1 MQTNNRIAP
10 IQAKERFVILDA
22 LRGFALLG
30 ICLANFPEFSLYTFQ
45 PAEVTAAMPS
55 AAIDRVVR
63 FVQYLFID
71 GKFYTIFSIL
81 FGIGFSIIIANAER
95 KGANGFKIFYRR
107 MSVLALIGFLHLML
121 LWSGDILLLY
131 AIAGMLLP
139 LFRRLSDRM
148 LLSVSALFI
157 FVPVL
162 IEWGTGMAQISLS
175 AWASDL
181 QWHYCAKYGITEE
194 NFGVWLRDARSYAG
208 VFQFLIQGAFE
219 RMWKFLEGHR
229 LLKVMGLFLLGFY
242 IGRNRIYAG
251 LACHRKEIGRTG
263 TISLL
268 VGLPLSVVYAW
279 DSVSGHPFGDTVAS
293 LLYAVSVV
301 PMGISYMAGMAWLF
315 MKYETSGMW
324 RYIAAPGRMALTNY
338 IGQSLIGILLFYG
351 IGFGWGASVGLG
363 TTELIAC
370 GVFVVELLCSLAW
383 LRYFRYGSLEWI
395 WRMLTYGE
403 YLKIKKEIWLF
414 VGRILFTIAI
424 TPDKKKGGVSK

>member
-63 FVQYLFID
+63 FIQYLFID

-121 LWSGDILLLY
+121 WSGDILLLY

-162 IEWGTGMAQISLS
+162 IEWSTGMAQISLS

-219 RMWKFLEGHR
+219 RMWEFLEGHR

-383 LRYFRYGSLEWI
+383 LRYFRYGPLEWI

-403 YLKIKKEIWLF
+403 YLKIKKEI
-414 VGRILFTIAI
+414 
-424 TPDKKKGGVSK
+424 

>member
-63 FVQYLFID
+63 FIQYFFID

-148 LLSVSALFI
+148 LLSVSALSI

-162 IEWGTGMAQISLS
+162 IEWSTGMAQISLS

-219 RMWKFLEGHR
+219 RMWEFLEGHR
-229 LLKVMGLFLLGFY
+229 LLKVMGLFLLGLY

-251 LACHRKEIGRTG
+251 LACHRKEIGRIG

-351 IGFGWGASVGLG
+351 TGFGWGASVGLG

-383 LRYFRYGSLEWI
+383 LRYFRYGPLEWI

-403 YLKIKKEIWLF
+403 YLKIKKEI
-414 VGRILFTIAI
+414 
-424 TPDKKKGGVSK
+424 

>member
-95 KGANGFKIFYRR
+95 KGADGFKIFYRR

-162 IEWGTGMAQISLS
+162 IEWSTGMAQISLS

-219 RMWKFLEGHR
+219 RMWEFLEGHR
-229 LLKVMGLFLLGFY
+229 LLKVMGLFLLGGY

-383 LRYFRYGSLEWI
+383 LRYFRYGPLEWI

-403 YLKIKKEIWLF
+403 YLKIKKEI
-414 VGRILFTIAI
+414 
-424 TPDKKKGGVSK
+424 

>member
-95 KGANGFKIFYRR
+95 KGADGFKIFYRR

-139 LFRRLSDRM
+139 LFRRLPDRM
-148 LLSVSALFI
+148 LLAVSALFI

-181 QWHYCAKYGITEE
+181 QWHYCAKYGITGE

-219 RMWKFLEGHR
+219 RMWEFLEGHR

-383 LRYFRYGSLEWI
+383 LRYFRYGPLEWI

-403 YLKIKKEIWLF
+403 YLKIKKEI
-414 VGRILFTIAI
+414 
-424 TPDKKKGGVSK
+424 

>member
-63 FVQYLFID
+63 FIQYLFID

-162 IEWGTGMAQISLS
+162 IEWSTGMAQISLS

-208 VFQFLIQGAFE
+208 VSQFLIQGAFE
-219 RMWKFLEGHR
+219 RMWEFLEGHR

-383 LRYFRYGSLEWI
+383 LRYFRYGPLEWI

-403 YLKIKKEIWLF
+403 YLKIKKEI
-414 VGRILFTIAI
+414 
-424 TPDKKKGGVSK
+424 

>member
-63 FVQYLFID
+63 FIQYLFID

-162 IEWGTGMAQISLS
+162 IEWSTGMAQISLS

-219 RMWKFLEGHR
+219 RMWEFLEGHR
-229 LLKVMGLFLLGFY
+229 LLKVMGLFLLGLY

-251 LACHRKEIGRTG
+251 LACHRKEIGRIG

-351 IGFGWGASVGLG
+351 VGFGWGASVGLG

-383 LRYFRYGSLEWI
+383 LRYFRYGPLEWI

-403 YLKIKKEIWLF
+403 YLKIKKEI
-414 VGRILFTIAI
+414 
-424 TPDKKKGGVSK
+424 

>member
-162 IEWGTGMAQISLS
+162 IEWSTGMAQISLS

-219 RMWKFLEGHR
+219 RMWEFLEGHR
-229 LLKVMGLFLLGFY
+229 LLKVMGLFLLGVY

-383 LRYFRYGSLEWI
+383 LRYFRYGPLEWI
-395 WRMLTYGE
+395 WRILTYGE
-403 YLKIKKEIWLF
+403 YLKIKKEI
-414 VGRILFTIAI
+414 
-424 TPDKKKGGVSK
+424 

>member
-162 IEWGTGMAQISLS
+162 IEWSTGMAQISLS

-219 RMWKFLEGHR
+219 RMWEFLEGHR

-293 LLYAVSVV
+293 LLYAVSIV

-383 LRYFRYGSLEWI
+383 LRYFRYGPLEWI

-403 YLKIKKEIWLF
+403 YLKIKKEI
-414 VGRILFTIAI
+414 
-424 TPDKKKGGVSK
+424 

>member
-162 IEWGTGMAQISLS
+162 IEWSTGMAQISLS

-219 RMWKFLEGHR
+219 RMWEFLEGHR
-229 LLKVMGLFLLGFY
+229 LLKVMGLFLLGVY

-383 LRYFRYGSLEWI
+383 LRYFRYGPLEWI

-403 YLKIKKEIWLF
+403 YLKIKKEI
-414 VGRILFTIAI
+414 
-424 TPDKKKGGVSK
+424 

>member
-63 FVQYLFID
+63 FIQYLFID

-139 LFRRLSDRM
+139 LFRRFSDRM

-162 IEWGTGMAQISLS
+162 IEWSTGMAQISLS

-219 RMWKFLEGHR
+219 RMWEFLEGHR

-315 MKYETSGMW
+315 MKYEMSGMW

-383 LRYFRYGSLEWI
+383 LRYFRYGPLEWI

-403 YLKIKKEIWLF
+403 YLKIKKEI
-414 VGRILFTIAI
+414 
-424 TPDKKKGGVSK
+424 

>member
-63 FVQYLFID
+63 FIQYLFID

-162 IEWGTGMAQISLS
+162 IEWSTGMAQISLS

-194 NFGVWLRDARSYAG
+194 NFGVWLRDALSYAG

-219 RMWKFLEGHR
+219 RMWEFLEGHR

-242 IGRNRIYAG
+242 IGRSRIYAG

-383 LRYFRYGSLEWI
+383 LRYFRYGPLEWI

-403 YLKIKKEIWLF
+403 YLKIKKEI
-414 VGRILFTIAI
+414 
-424 TPDKKKGGVSK
+424 

>member
-55 AAIDRVVR
+55 AAVDRVVR
-63 FVQYLFID
+63 FIQYLFID

-162 IEWGTGMAQISLS
+162 IEWSTGMAQISLS

-219 RMWKFLEGHR
+219 RMWEFLEGHR
-229 LLKVMGLFLLGFY
+229 LLKVMGLFLLGLY

-370 GVFVVELLCSLAW
+370 GVFVVEILCSLAW
-383 LRYFRYGSLEWI
+383 LRYFRYGPLEWI

-403 YLKIKKEIWLF
+403 YLKIKKEI
-414 VGRILFTIAI
+414 
-424 TPDKKKGGVSK
+424 

>member
-63 FVQYLFID
+63 FIQYLFID

-139 LFRRLSDRM
+139 LFRRLSDQM
-148 LLSVSALFI
+148 LLAVSALFI

-162 IEWGTGMAQISLS
+162 IEWSTGMAQISLS

-219 RMWKFLEGHR
+219 RMWEFLEGHR

-383 LRYFRYGSLEWI
+383 LRYFRYGPLEWI

-403 YLKIKKEIWLF
+403 YLKIKKEI
-414 VGRILFTIAI
+414 
-424 TPDKKKGGVSK
+424 

>member
-63 FVQYLFID
+63 FIQYLFID

-162 IEWGTGMAQISLS
+162 IEWSTGMAQISLS

-219 RMWKFLEGHR
+219 RMWEFLEGHR

-301 PMGISYMAGMAWLF
+301 PMGIFYMAGMAWLF

-383 LRYFRYGSLEWI
+383 LRYFRYGPLEWI

-403 YLKIKKEIWLF
+403 YLKIKKEI
-414 VGRILFTIAI
+414 
-424 TPDKKKGGVSK
+424 

>member
-63 FVQYLFID
+63 FIQYLFID

-162 IEWGTGMAQISLS
+162 IEWSTGMAQISLS

-219 RMWKFLEGHR
+219 RMWEFLEGHR
-229 LLKVMGLFLLGFY
+229 LLKVLGLFLLGLY

-383 LRYFRYGSLEWI
+383 LRYFRYGPLEWI

-403 YLKIKKEIWLF
+403 YLKIKKEI
-414 VGRILFTIAI
+414 
-424 TPDKKKGGVSK
+424 

>member
-63 FVQYLFID
+63 FIQYLFID

-148 LLSVSALFI
+148 LLAVSALFI

-162 IEWGTGMAQISLS
+162 IEWSTGMAQISLS

-219 RMWKFLEGHR
+219 RMWEFLEGHR

-363 TTELIAC
+363 TAELIAC

-383 LRYFRYGSLEWI
+383 LRYFRYGPLEWI

-403 YLKIKKEIWLF
+403 YLKIKKEI
-414 VGRILFTIAI
+414 
-424 TPDKKKGGVSK
+424 

>member
-63 FVQYLFID
+63 FIQYLFID

-81 FGIGFSIIIANAER
+81 FGIGFSIIIANTER
-95 KGANGFKIFYRR
+95 KGANGFEIFYRR

-148 LLSVSALFI
+148 LLAVSALFI

-162 IEWGTGMAQISLS
+162 IEWSAGMARISLS

-219 RMWKFLEGHR
+219 RMWEFLEGHR

-383 LRYFRYGSLEWI
+383 LRYFRYGPLEWI

-403 YLKIKKEIWLF
+403 YLKIKKEI
-414 VGRILFTIAI
+414 
-424 TPDKKKGGVSK
+424 

>member
-63 FVQYLFID
+63 FIQYLFID

-131 AIAGMLLP
+131 AMAGMLLP

-162 IEWGTGMAQISLS
+162 IEWSTGMAQISLS

-219 RMWKFLEGHR
+219 RMWEFLEGHR

-383 LRYFRYGSLEWI
+383 LRYFRYGPLEWI

-403 YLKIKKEIWLF
+403 YLKIKKEI
-414 VGRILFTIAI
+414 
-424 TPDKKKGGVSK
+424 

>member
-95 KGANGFKIFYRR
+95 KGADGFKIFYRR

-162 IEWGTGMAQISLS
+162 IEWSTGMAQISLS

-219 RMWKFLEGHR
+219 RMWEFLEGHR
-229 LLKVMGLFLLGFY
+229 LLKVMVLFLLGFY

-268 VGLPLSVVYAW
+268 VGLSLSVVYAW

-383 LRYFRYGSLEWI
+383 LRYFRYGPLEWI

-403 YLKIKKEIWLF
+403 YLKIKKEI
-414 VGRILFTIAI
+414 
-424 TPDKKKGGVSK
+424 

>member
-63 FVQYLFID
+63 FIQYLFID

-131 AIAGMLLP
+131 AMAGMLLP

-162 IEWGTGMAQISLS
+162 IEWSTGMARISLS
-175 AWASDL
+175 VWASDL

-219 RMWKFLEGHR
+219 RMWEFLEGHR

-263 TISLL
+263 MISLL

-383 LRYFRYGSLEWI
+383 LRYFRYGPLEWI

-403 YLKIKKEIWLF
+403 YLKIKKEI
-414 VGRILFTIAI
+414 
-424 TPDKKKGGVSK
+424 

>member
-63 FVQYLFID
+63 FIQYLFID

-162 IEWGTGMAQISLS
+162 IEWSAGMAQISLS

-219 RMWKFLEGHR
+219 RMWEFLEGHR
-229 LLKVMGLFLLGFY
+229 LLKVMGLFLLGLY

-383 LRYFRYGSLEWI
+383 LRYFRYGPLEWI

-403 YLKIKKEIWLF
+403 YLKIKKEI
-414 VGRILFTIAI
+414 
-424 TPDKKKGGVSK
+424 

>member
-148 LLSVSALFI
+148 LLAVSALFI

-162 IEWGTGMAQISLS
+162 IEWSTGMAQISLS

-219 RMWKFLEGHR
+219 RMWEFLEGHR

-383 LRYFRYGSLEWI
+383 LRYFRYGPLEWI

-403 YLKIKKEIWLF
+403 YLKIKKEI
-414 VGRILFTIAI
+414 
-424 TPDKKKGGVSK
+424 

>member
-55 AAIDRVVR
+55 VAIDRVVR
-63 FVQYLFID
+63 FIQYLFID

-148 LLSVSALFI
+148 LLAVSALFI

-162 IEWGTGMAQISLS
+162 IEWSTGMAQISLS

-219 RMWKFLEGHR
+219 RMWEFLEGHR

-383 LRYFRYGSLEWI
+383 LRYFRYGPLEWI

-403 YLKIKKEIWLF
+403 YLKIKKEI
-414 VGRILFTIAI
+414 
-424 TPDKKKGGVSK
+424 

>member
-1 MQTNNRIAP
+1 MQTNNRVAP

-63 FVQYLFID
+63 FIQYLFID

-148 LLSVSALFI
+148 LLAVSALFI

-162 IEWGTGMAQISLS
+162 IEWSTGMAQISLS

-219 RMWKFLEGHR
+219 RMWEFLEGHR

-383 LRYFRYGSLEWI
+383 LRYFRYGPLEWI

-403 YLKIKKEIWLF
+403 YLKIKKEI
-414 VGRILFTIAI
+414 
-424 TPDKKKGGVSK
+424 

>member
-95 KGANGFKIFYRR
+95 KGADGFKIFYRR

-175 AWASDL
+175 VWASDL

-219 RMWKFLEGHR
+219 RMWEFLEGHR

-383 LRYFRYGSLEWI
+383 LRYFRYGPLEWI

-403 YLKIKKEIWLF
+403 YLKIKKEI
-414 VGRILFTIAI
+414 
-424 TPDKKKGGVSK
+424 

>member
-63 FVQYLFID
+63 FIQYLFID

-81 FGIGFSIIIANAER
+81 FGIGFSIIIANTER
-95 KGANGFKIFYRR
+95 KGANGFEIFYRR

-148 LLSVSALFI
+148 LLAVSALFI

-162 IEWGTGMAQISLS
+162 IEWSAGMARISLS

-219 RMWKFLEGHR
+219 RMWEFLEGHR
-229 LLKVMGLFLLGFY
+229 LLKVLGLFLLGLY

-383 LRYFRYGSLEWI
+383 LRYFRYGPLEWI

-403 YLKIKKEIWLF
+403 YLKIKKEI
-414 VGRILFTIAI
+414 
-424 TPDKKKGGVSK
+424 

>member
-63 FVQYLFID
+63 FIQYLFID

-148 LLSVSALFI
+148 LLAVSALFI

-162 IEWGTGMAQISLS
+162 IEWSTGMAQISLS

-219 RMWKFLEGHR
+219 RMWEFLEGHR

-383 LRYFRYGSLEWI
+383 LRYFRYGPLEWI

-403 YLKIKKEIWLF
+403 YLKIKKEI
-414 VGRILFTIAI
+414 
-424 TPDKKKGGVSK
+424 

>member
-45 PAEVTAAMPS
+45 PAEVTVAMPS

-162 IEWGTGMAQISLS
+162 IEWSTGMAQISLS

-181 QWHYCAKYGITEE
+181 QWHYCAKYGVTEE

-219 RMWKFLEGHR
+219 RMWEFLEGHR
-229 LLKVMGLFLLGFY
+229 LLKVMGLFLLGLY

-383 LRYFRYGSLEWI
+383 LRYFRYGPLEWI

-403 YLKIKKEIWLF
+403 YLKIKKEI
-414 VGRILFTIAI
+414 
-424 TPDKKKGGVSK
+424 

>member
-10 IQAKERFVILDA
+10 IQAKERFVILDV

-45 PAEVTAAMPS
+45 PVEVTAAMPS

-63 FVQYLFID
+63 FIQYLFID

-148 LLSVSALFI
+148 LLAVSALFI

-162 IEWGTGMAQISLS
+162 IEWSTGMAQISLS
-175 AWASDL
+175 VWASDL

-219 RMWKFLEGHR
+219 RMWEFLEGHR

-383 LRYFRYGSLEWI
+383 LRYFRYGPLEWI

-403 YLKIKKEIWLF
+403 YLEIKKEI
-414 VGRILFTIAI
+414 
-424 TPDKKKGGVSK
+424 

>member
-45 PAEVTAAMPS
+45 PVEVTAAMPS

-63 FVQYLFID
+63 FIQYLFID

-148 LLSVSALFI
+148 LLAVSALFI

-162 IEWGTGMAQISLS
+162 IEWSTGMAQISLS

-219 RMWKFLEGHR
+219 RMWEFLEGHR

-383 LRYFRYGSLEWI
+383 LRYFRYGPLEWI

-403 YLKIKKEIWLF
+403 YLKIKKEI
-414 VGRILFTIAI
+414 
-424 TPDKKKGGVSK
+424 

>member
-63 FVQYLFID
+63 FIQYLFID

-107 MSVLALIGFLHLML
+107 MSVLALIGLLHLML

-131 AIAGMLLP
+131 AMAGMLLP

-162 IEWGTGMAQISLS
+162 IEWSTGMAQISLS

-219 RMWKFLEGHR
+219 RMWEFLEGHR
-229 LLKVMGLFLLGFY
+229 LLKVMGLFLLGLY

-383 LRYFRYGSLEWI
+383 LRYFRYGPLEWI

-403 YLKIKKEIWLF
+403 YLKIKKEI
-414 VGRILFTIAI
+414 
-424 TPDKKKGGVSK
+424 

>member
-63 FVQYLFID
+63 FIQYLFID

-162 IEWGTGMAQISLS
+162 IEWSTGMAQISLS

-219 RMWKFLEGHR
+219 RMWEFLEGHR

-383 LRYFRYGSLEWI
+383 LRYFRYGPLEWI

-403 YLKIKKEIWLF
+403 YLKIKKEI
-414 VGRILFTIAI
+414 
-424 TPDKKKGGVSK
+424 

>member
-63 FVQYLFID
+63 FIQYLFID

-148 LLSVSALFI
+148 LLAVSALFI

-162 IEWGTGMAQISLS
+162 IEWSAGMAQISLS

-219 RMWKFLEGHR
+219 RMWEFLEGHR
-229 LLKVMGLFLLGFY
+229 LLKVMGLFLLGLY

-383 LRYFRYGSLEWI
+383 LRYFRYGPLEWI

-403 YLKIKKEIWLF
+403 YLKIKKEI
-414 VGRILFTIAI
+414 
-424 TPDKKKGGVSK
+424 

>member
-1 MQTNNRIAP
+1 MQTNNRVAP

-63 FVQYLFID
+63 FIQYLFID

-148 LLSVSALFI
+148 LLAVSALFI

-162 IEWGTGMAQISLS
+162 IEWSTGMAQISLS

-219 RMWKFLEGHR
+219 RMWEFLEGHR
-229 LLKVMGLFLLGFY
+229 LLKVLGLFLLGLY

-383 LRYFRYGSLEWI
+383 LRYFRYGPLEWI

-403 YLKIKKEIWLF
+403 YLKIKKEI
-414 VGRILFTIAI
+414 
-424 TPDKKKGGVSK
+424 

>member
-162 IEWGTGMAQISLS
+162 IEWSTGMAQISLS

-219 RMWKFLEGHR
+219 RMWEFLEGHR

-383 LRYFRYGSLEWI
+383 LRYFRYGPLEWI

-403 YLKIKKEIWLF
+403 YLKIKKEI
-414 VGRILFTIAI
+414 
-424 TPDKKKGGVSK
+424 